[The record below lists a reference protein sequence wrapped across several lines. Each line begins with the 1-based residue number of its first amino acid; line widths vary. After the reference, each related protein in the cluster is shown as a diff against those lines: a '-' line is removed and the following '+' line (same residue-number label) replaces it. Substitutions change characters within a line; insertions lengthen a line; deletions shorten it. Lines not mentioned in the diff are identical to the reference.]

1 MAKKS
6 ELTLEELTAQKIRRS
21 NGWTRFWA
29 IVLAFVLVGGVAFF
43 ANNQAKKAN
52 EAAEAEASSL
62 AAEYANSNS
71 GGQSWNDGSASGGDS
86 AAAGD
91 ANAPASS
98 EAEAAVKAINAAT
111 AQAANAGYSWARK
124 CELTRAIDVG
134 SATETLNGI
143 IHRVDS
149 NADLN
154 SVVGGFIGRGD
165 KNATYTAGADAKET
179 FGNANYALK
188 ATQLKASDL
197 QELKVEGNTYTF
209 KLANAANPQKD
220 GSTPLN
226 RLTDDF
232 ITQQEVADGIK
243 DALGILSSLISVK
256 SSDVSFT
263 DIAVTAV
270 LTDDGKLESLHYYY
284 VMDVKKLELSVA
296 TGTGAG
302 YVDATYN
309 NFVY

>member
-6 ELTLEELTAQKIRRS
+6 ELTLEELAARKIRRS

-29 IVLAFVLVGGVAFF
+29 IVLALVLVSGVAYF

-62 AAEYANSNS
+62 AAEYANSNA
-71 GGQSWNDGSASGGDS
+71 GGQSWNDGSASGDNGS
-86 AAAGD
+86 AN

-111 AQAANAGYSWARK
+111 AQAANAGYTWARK

-143 IHRVDS
+143 IHRVDP

-154 SVVGGFIGRGD
+154 SVVGGFIGRGE

-179 FGNANYALK
+179 FSNANDALK
-188 ATQLKASDL
+188 ATQ
-197 QELKVEGNTYTF
+197 
-209 KLANAANPQKD
+209 
-220 GSTPLN
+220 
-226 RLTDDF
+226 
-232 ITQQEVADGIK
+232 
-243 DALGILSSLISVK
+243 
-256 SSDVSFT
+256 
-263 DIAVTAV
+263 
-270 LTDDGKLESLHYYY
+270 
-284 VMDVKKLELSVA
+284 
-296 TGTGAG
+296 
-302 YVDATYN
+302 
-309 NFVY
+309 

>member
-6 ELTLEELTAQKIRRS
+6 ELTLEELTARKIRRS

-29 IVLAFVLVGGVAFF
+29 IVLALVLVSGVAYF

-62 AAEYANSNS
+62 AAEYANSNA
-71 GGQSWNDGSASGGDS
+71 GGQSWSDGSASGDS
-86 AAAGD
+86 GSAD

-111 AQAANAGYSWARK
+111 AQAANAGYTWARK

-188 ATQLKASDL
+188 ATQLQASDL
-197 QELKVEGNTYTF
+197 QELKVDGNTYTF
-209 KLANAANPQKD
+209 KLANADNPQKD
-220 GSTPLN
+220 GGTPLN

-243 DALGILSSLISVK
+243 EALGFLSSLLSVK
-256 SSDVSFT
+256 SSDVSFSE
-263 DIAVTAV
+263 IEVTVV